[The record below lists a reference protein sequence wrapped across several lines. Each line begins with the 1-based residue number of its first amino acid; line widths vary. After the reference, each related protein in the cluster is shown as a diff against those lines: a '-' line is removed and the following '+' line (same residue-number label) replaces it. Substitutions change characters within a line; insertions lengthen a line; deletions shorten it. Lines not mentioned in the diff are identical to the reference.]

1 MAPDSSTASS
11 EPSAAADDRR
21 MPRPLV
27 LAVSLFFAAFG
38 IGLLVVDRFD
48 IPPPE
53 NPVTAIALEPSQAAP
68 APDLPSPHAPR
79 SLAGNLVADPALL
92 EDTAS
97 GAMPVIAPDG
107 RTVMKAYARAV
118 DPTGKRPRIAVVIA
132 GLNVGGT
139 TTKTALT
146 SLPAQ
151 ITLAFSPF
159 ASEAQSFVDRAREAG
174 HEVLLEV
181 PMEPFDFPES
191 DPGPHALLVAAS
203 ADENVKRLQWSMS
216 RFTGYVGVT
225 NLLGGRFLGKQNAI
239 EPVLSEATKRGLL
252 FFDDGANPSSLAL
265 TAARHVKAPIATGTL
280 VLDAIQTREA
290 IDKKLAEL
298 EADARRNGI
307 AIGVG
312 SVYPIT
318 IARIAEWANSVES
331 RG

>member
-1 MAPDSSTASS
+1 
-11 EPSAAADDRR
+11 
-21 MPRPLV
+21 
-27 LAVSLFFAAFG
+27 
-38 IGLLVVDRFD
+38 
-48 IPPPE
+48 
-53 NPVTAIALEPSQAAP
+53 
-68 APDLPSPHAPR
+68 
-79 SLAGNLVADPALL
+79 SLAGHLVSDPALI
-92 EDTAS
+92 EDSAL
-97 GAMPVIAPDG
+97 GPLPVVARDG
-107 RTVMKAYARAV
+107 RMPMQVYANAV
-118 DPTGKRPRIAVVIA
+118 ERTDKRPRIAVVIT
-132 GLNVGGT
+132 GLNVGAAA
-139 TTKTALT
+139 TKSALMN
-146 SLPAQ
+146 LRAE
-151 ITLAFSPF
+151 ITLGFSPF
-159 ASEAQSFVDRAREAG
+159 GADAQSSVDRAREAG
-174 HEVLLEV
+174 HEVLVEV

-191 DPGPHALLVAAS
+191 DPGPHALLVAAGV
-203 ADENVKRLQWSMS
+203 DENVARLMWSMS

-225 NLLGGRFLGKQNAI
+225 NLLGGRFLGEQNAI